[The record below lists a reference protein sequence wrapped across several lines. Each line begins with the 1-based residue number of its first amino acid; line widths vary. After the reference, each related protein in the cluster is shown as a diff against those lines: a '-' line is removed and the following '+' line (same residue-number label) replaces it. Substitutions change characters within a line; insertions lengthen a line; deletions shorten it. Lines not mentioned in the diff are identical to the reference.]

1 LDDERTTFFPV
12 LWDERKEDILKPRPD
27 GKRYLRDERVSQVWF
42 AGVHSNVGGGYPD
55 DSVAQIP
62 LIWMLAEAQAA
73 GLRFKSHAD
82 ANPQTYGHPET
93 AQDPDGRVYDS
104 RRGFAS
110 YYRYGPRDILALG
123 KELLSRQ
130 GQPFLPRI
138 HESVL
143 IRIRNNA
150 HLYAPKGLP
159 ARYEIV
165 TAKGEV
171 HSPAQ
176 NPYESPA
183 QADARANVQER
194 LWNTIWLRRIVYFA
208 TVAVSLYLF
217 AFPLL
222 KALPPY
228 EEYESPL
235 RWLSDVI
242 EAAGQFL
249 PPVAGPWIRGY
260 SRDPGRFLIVALLL
274 IAVSWLG
281 SYLSAR
287 IQSRMGICW
296 RSSLANALVN
306 VGQPSDL
313 IYRFRTNP
321 VVVATHST
329 LKKYIAPALFAVL
342 FVYLG
347 LTFAS
352 HVLFNIQDD
361 AGWVC
366 KERPVVYGPSS
377 TNPTRTVVTD
387 YKGLVNLAPNQT
399 LQINGQ
405 LPTFT
410 TSELCQSMGVW
421 VERNGKYLIKF
432 DSTESFKDGKGDGAI
447 PASMG
452 FYSLGPSSWWTKA
465 IMVSAVPLRRELIRP
480 WFRVVV
486 RIGGRG
492 GEEVFLDP
500 DTTDTHLIDEVIKV
514 TRDGELFLFV
524 NDAVIGIPGR
534 YGHFYTNNQ
543 GSTKV
548 TIQRQ

>member
-1 LDDERTTFFPV
+1 
-12 LWDERKEDILKPRPD
+12 
-27 GKRYLRDERVSQVWF
+27 
-42 AGVHSNVGGGYPD
+42 
-55 DSVAQIP
+55 
-62 LIWMLAEAQAA
+62 MLAEAQAA
-73 GLRFKSHAD
+73 GLQFKSHAD

-93 AQDPDGRVYDS
+93 AQDPDGGVYDS
-104 RRGFAS
+104 RSGFAS

-123 KELLSRQ
+123 KGLLARQ

-143 IRIRNNA
+143 TRIRNNA

-171 HSPAQ
+171 LSPVQ

-228 EEYESPL
+228 EEYETPL

-242 EAAGQFL
+242 VAAGQFL

-260 SRDPGRFLIVALLL
+260 SRDPGRFLAVVLLL

-296 RSSLANALVN
+296 RNSLANALAN
-306 VGQPSDL
+306 IGQPNDL

-321 VVVATHST
+321 VVVTTHST

-342 FVYLG
+342 FAYLG

-366 KERPVVYGPSS
+366 KEKPVVYGPSP
-377 TNPTRTVVTD
+377 TNPNRIVVTD

-405 LPTFT
+405 LPIFT
-410 TSELCQSMGVW
+410 TPELCQSMGVW
-421 VERNGKYLIKF
+421 LERNGKYLIKF
-432 DSTESFKDGKGDGAI
+432 DSTESFKDADI
-447 PASMG
+447 PAPMG
-452 FYSLGPSSWWTKA
+452 FYSVDPSSWLKRAT
-465 IMVSAVPLRRELIRP
+465 MLSAVPLRRELIRP

-500 DTTDTHLIDEVIKV
+500 DTTDTHLIDEVITA

-524 NDAVIGIPGR
+524 NDAVIGIPGI
-534 YGHFYTNNQ
+534 YDYFYKNNQ

-548 TIQRQ
+548 TIKRQ